1 MKAKRAETI
10 RMMGNHEENIFT
22 GCRCIILCI
31 VEKIY
36 SENFMILSVEVVPV
50 IFVVVFVFGL
60 DKGSY
65 KLQLCVVELCCFVC

>member
-1 MKAKRAETI
+1 MKK
-10 RMMGNHEENIFT
+10 IFLQAAVD
-22 GCRCIILCI
+22 IYNCI

-36 SENFMILSVEVVPV
+36 AENFMILSVEVVLV
-50 IFVVVFVFGL
+50 IFVVVFVFAL